1 MRERIT
7 GDHSALRAIHP
18 CNLLIRVI
26 RDSDNHHRRIGG
38 ICDTIPFF
46 VIVKILIIHQHF
58 KTPATGGAIRSYY
71 LAKALVDKGIRTEVI
86 TAHNVAGYKNE
97 IVDGISVQYV
107 PVAYDNRFPFTK
119 RVISFFRFVREAV
132 RIARRHRDAD
142 LCYAISTPLTTGL
155 AAMFIRKYYG
165 VPYVFEVGDLWPDA
179 PVHMGFIK
187 NTLLKRSLYWMEKA
201 IYKNATSV
209 VALSKPIR
217 EAIMRKVS
225 AKTVYVLPNMADTD
239 FYHHAQ
245 KTAALE
251 DKFGVRGK
259 FVVSYL
265 GALGVANG
273 LRYFVDCAAASQR
286 EGLPIHF
293 MLCGDGAMEND
304 LKAYANALHLP
315 NLSFIRF
322 QDRDGVRDVMN
333 VTDAN
338 FICYQPVEILQ
349 TGSPNK
355 YFDGLA
361 AGKLT
366 VVNFGGWVREEIERE
381 GCGVYAD
388 PKDAPSFVKAI
399 KPFIEDAG
407 LLNAYQQAGRKL
419 AERKYSRRV
428 LGEMFVDILSTSRE
442 MSLRKL

>member
-1 MRERIT
+1 MI
-7 GDHSALRAIHP
+7 
-18 CNLLIRVI
+18 
-26 RDSDNHHRRIGG
+26 
-38 ICDTIPFF
+38 TIPFF

-71 LAKALVDKGIRTEVI
+71 LAKALVDQGVRTVVI
-86 TAHNVAGYKNE
+86 TAHNCAGYKND

-107 PVAYDNRFPFTK
+107 PVSYDNRFSFTK
-119 RVISFFRFVREAV
+119 RVISFFRFVRQAV

-165 VPYVFEVGDLWPDA
+165 VPYIFEVGDLWPDA
-179 PVHMGFIK
+179 PVQMGFIK
-187 NTLLKRSLYWMEKA
+187 NSLLKRSLYWMEKA
-201 IYKNATSV
+201 IYKNATSI
-209 VALSKPIR
+209 VALSQPIR
-217 EAIMRKVS
+217 EAIMRKAS

-239 FYHHAQ
+239 FYHPAK
-245 KTAALE
+245 KTTALE
-251 DKFGVRGK
+251 EKFGVRGK
-259 FVVSYL
+259 FVVSYV

-273 LRYFVDCAAASQR
+273 LRYFVECAAASQR
-286 EGLPIHF
+286 EGLPIHVI
-293 MLCGDGAMEND
+293 LCGDGAMEND
-304 LKAYANALHLP
+304 LKAYANSLQLS
-315 NLSFIRF
+315 NLSFIPF
-322 QDRDGVRDVMN
+322 QDREGVRDVMH

-338 FICYQPVEILQ
+338 FICYQTVDILE

-381 GCGVYAD
+381 KCGVYAD
-388 PKDAPSFVKAI
+388 PKEATAFVKAI
-399 KPFIEDAG
+399 RPFIGDAR

-419 AERKYSRRV
+419 AERKYSRRI
-428 LGEMFVDILSTSRE
+428 LGEMFVDVLLTSRE
-442 MSLRKL
+442 MSL